1 MEDAK
6 IRTLYDL
13 LVDFLKYA
21 YPQYFDPVPVDGL
34 DEDDPIN
41 DGIEEERP
49 EDFLIARSKAIE
61 IFRLLQDVRVVG
73 IDSDELIDA
82 CFSLLF
88 SEEDEVLEAKPLL
101 AEIDRSLTML
111 SLLQNQPNAPKT
123 EEAPNAELKRLF
135 NVKSK
140 QISEKNIQIIYHA
153 ARQIATLTPKFRKAD
168 LFRQAKLQSPSL
180 KVGVVEEWLNNAEDK
195 DVILCNRET
204 CSRSELFTKGFQYW
218 FTK

>member
-6 IRTLYDL
+6 IRALYNL
-13 LVDFLKYA
+13 LVDFLEYA
-21 YPQYFDPVPVDGL
+21 YPQYFEPVPL
-34 DEDDPIN
+34 DELDEN
-41 DGIEEERP
+41 DLVKDVFEEFRP
-49 EDFLIARSKAIE
+49 EDFLIARSKATE
-61 IFRLLQDVRVVG
+61 IFRLLQDFHIVG

-88 SEEDEVLEAKPLL
+88 PEEDEVLEAKPLL
-101 AEIDRSLTML
+101 AEIDRAITML
-111 SLLQNQPNAPKT
+111 SMLLSQPYVPKAA
-123 EEAPNAELKRLF
+123 EAPNAELKRLIDG
-135 NVKSK
+135 KSK

-180 KVGVVEEWLNNAEDK
+180 KGGVVEEWLKNAEDK

-204 CSRSELFTKGFQYW
+204 YSRSERFTKGLQYW